1 MITMNAY
8 FEILRPGNAFM
19 AVITILLMMIIGETF
34 SADTIVACA
43 IVFIA
48 TGAGNS
54 INDYFDYKI
63 DAINRPERPI
73 PSGRISLKNAGI
85 YSMLLFALATILG
98 FSIGIIP
105 GFIVLSS
112 SFLMIYYAQNLKKK
126 CLIGNI
132 TISFLTGLSF
142 VLGGVVLGE
151 IIISIYLGIFAFLMT
166 MAREIVKDMEDME
179 GDKKEGARTLPLVK
193 GKLFSAH
200 MAVFFIILASITSPL
215 LYFMGIFNL
224 LYLVVLL
231 GSLWFF
237 IKSAFSLLQDQSQ
250 DNTRSI
256 SRQIKKGMA
265 ITFLAFALGS
275 PLISSF
281 FNILN

>member
-1 MITMNAY
+1 
-8 FEILRPGNAFM
+8 
-19 AVITILLMMIIGETF
+19 
-34 SADTIVACA
+34 
-43 IVFIA
+43 
-48 TGAGNS
+48 
-54 INDYFDYKI
+54 
-63 DAINRPERPI
+63 
-73 PSGRISLKNAGI
+73 
-85 YSMLLFALATILG
+85 
-98 FSIGIIP
+98 
-105 GFIVLSS
+105 
-112 SFLMIYYAQNLKKK
+112 
-126 CLIGNI
+126 
-132 TISFLTGLSF
+132 
-142 VLGGVVLGE
+142 
-151 IIISIYLGIFAFLMT
+151 
-166 MAREIVKDMEDME
+166 MEDME

-215 LYFMGIFNL
+215 LYFMDIFNL

>member
-1 MITMNAY
+1 MNAY

>member
-34 SADTIVACA
+34 SADAIVACA

-48 TGAGNS
+48 TGAGNT

-63 DAINRPERPI
+63 DAVNRPERPI

-142 VLGGVVLGE
+142 VLGGVVIGE

-215 LYFMGIFNL
+215 LYFMDIFNL

>member
-1 MITMNAY
+1 MNAY

-237 IKSAFSLLQDQSQ
+237 IKGAFSLLQDQSQ